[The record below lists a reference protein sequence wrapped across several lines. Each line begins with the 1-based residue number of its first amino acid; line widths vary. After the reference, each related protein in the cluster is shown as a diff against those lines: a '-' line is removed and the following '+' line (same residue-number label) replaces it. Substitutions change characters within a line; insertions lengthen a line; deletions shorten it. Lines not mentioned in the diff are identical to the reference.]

1 MANHEGQP
9 EQDQLT
15 QIQASVN
22 LDKTLREKIIDRE
35 NEMAEQ
41 HNAFHER
48 LAQRQQ
54 KLIEK
59 EKKQAKKDIQT
70 LQTHDQDI
78 RMPEKELDTHV
89 SGDDIEKILG

>member
-48 LAQRQQ
+48 LA
-54 KLIEK
+54 
-59 EKKQAKKDIQT
+59 
-70 LQTHDQDI
+70 
-78 RMPEKELDTHV
+78 
-89 SGDDIEKILG
+89 